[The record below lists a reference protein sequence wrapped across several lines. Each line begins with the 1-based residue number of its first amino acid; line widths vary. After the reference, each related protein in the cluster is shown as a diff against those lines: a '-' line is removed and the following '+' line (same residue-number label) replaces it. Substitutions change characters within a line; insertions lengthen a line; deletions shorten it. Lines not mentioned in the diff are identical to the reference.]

1 MAAGRVSSSVR
12 SSPARPRAEGAA
24 TCLWMCPTVA
34 RIRERFAR
42 HGLETTVH
50 LNHSLSVSYSVGPM
64 AVEAARLLRP
74 RDPVATT

>member
-1 MAAGRVSSSVR
+1 
-12 SSPARPRAEGAA
+12 
-24 TCLWMCPTVA
+24 MCPTVA

-50 LNHSLSVSYSVGPM
+50 LNHSLSVPYGAGPM
-64 AVEAARLLRP
+64 AVEAVSLRLLQ